1 MDERLEKALDFSNY
15 MLTLSNQKRL
25 LAEKY
30 QEELIHFYNGSQFT
44 ITRELITFVS
54 IMVSSDQDEVVI
66 TDDNNI
72 PCMIEDISIFYEH
85 ILDLYATASNNY
97 HSAYLQL
104 KTSRRVEKLVNH
116 EQ

>member
-30 QEELIHFYNGSQFT
+30 QEELIHFYSGSQFT

-54 IMVSSDQDEVVI
+54 TMVSADQDEVVI

-72 PCMIEDISIFYEH
+72 PCLVEDLSDFYSN
-85 ILDLYATASNNY
+85 IIDLYTTASNNY

-104 KTSRRVEKLVNH
+104 KTSRSVEKLVNH

>member
-15 MLTLSNQKRL
+15 MLTLNNQKRL
-25 LAEKY
+25 LSEKY

-54 IMVSSDQDEVVI
+54 VMVTANQDEIVV

-72 PCMIEDISIFYEH
+72 PCLVENLSKFYDEIISAYT
-85 ILDLYATASNNY
+85 LASNNY
-97 HSAYLQL
+97 HSAYLKL
-104 KTSRRVEKLVNH
+104 KTSRSVEKLVDY
-116 EQ
+116 E

>member
-30 QEELIHFYNGSQFT
+30 QEDLLYFYNGSQFT

-54 IMVSSDQDEVVI
+54 TMVNAEQDEIVI
-66 TDDNNI
+66 IDDNNL
-72 PCMIEDISIFYEH
+72 PCLVEDTSTFYNE
-85 ILDLYATASNNY
+85 LVDKYTMASNDY
-97 HSAYLQL
+97 HSEYLKL
-104 KTSRRVEKLVNH
+104 KKSRTVEKLVNY
-116 EQ
+116 E

>member
-15 MLTLSNQKRL
+15 MLTLNNQKRL

-30 QEELIHFYNGSQFT
+30 QEDLIYFYSGSQFT

-54 IMVSSDQDEVVI
+54 AMVSADQDEVVI

-72 PCMIEDISIFYEH
+72 PCMVENLSNFYGE
-85 ILDLYATASNNY
+85 IINKFTSASNDY
-97 HSAYLQL
+97 YTKYSDL
-104 KTSRRVEKLVNH
+104 KKSRSVEKLVGY
-116 EQ
+116 E